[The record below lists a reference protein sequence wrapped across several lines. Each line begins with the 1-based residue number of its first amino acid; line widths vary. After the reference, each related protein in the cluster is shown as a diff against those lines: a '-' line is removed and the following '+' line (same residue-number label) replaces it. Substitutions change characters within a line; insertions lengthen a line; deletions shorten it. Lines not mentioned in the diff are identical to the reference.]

1 MSCFVLVIL
10 IVTILES
17 ISCDKIIIDGL
28 NKLPG
33 NISPDISRVVTTQRV
48 NYKERVESRG
58 LTYHDEP
65 ALYFS

>member
-1 MSCFVLVIL
+1 MIIS
-10 IVTILES
+10 IVATYES
-17 ISCDKIIIDGL
+17 FSCDKIIIDGL

-65 ALYFS
+65 ALYYSECEE